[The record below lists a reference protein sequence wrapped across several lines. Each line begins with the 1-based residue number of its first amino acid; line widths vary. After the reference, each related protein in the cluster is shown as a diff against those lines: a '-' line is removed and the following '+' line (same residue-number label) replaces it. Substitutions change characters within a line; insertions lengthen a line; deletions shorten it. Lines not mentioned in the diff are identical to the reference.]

1 MLLITSTFERVKLQ
15 RSVWIICSILL
26 EVHWVVIKA
35 LWLNLF
41 QRVEHI
47 LVPVD
52 WLKLMISSGIK

>member
-1 MLLITSTFERVKLQ
+1 M
-15 RSVWIICSILL
+15 
-26 EVHWVVIKA
+26 VIKA

-47 LVPVD
+47 LIPVD